1 MLDRVLD
8 EVPVDKVARRQETTT
23 SARSARNKVEE
34 PLDKVHGQVS
44 LDRIALLH
52 ADGRDGVA
60 LPQTW
65 LTSDARSQARP
76 RRGELSGR
84 ARNC

>member
-8 EVPVDKVARRQETTT
+8 EVPVNKVARRQETTT
-23 SARSARNKVEE
+23 SARSARNKVEG
-34 PLDKVHGQVS
+34 PLDKVHGKVS
-44 LDRIALLH
+44 LGGIALLH
-52 ADGRDGVA
+52 TDGRDGVA
-60 LPQTW
+60 LPQW